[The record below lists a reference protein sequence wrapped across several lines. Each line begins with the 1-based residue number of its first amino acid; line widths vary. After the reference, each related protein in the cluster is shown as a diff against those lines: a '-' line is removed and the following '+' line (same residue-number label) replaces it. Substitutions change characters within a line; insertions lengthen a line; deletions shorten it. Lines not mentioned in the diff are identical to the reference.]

1 MMKAS
6 QPKPPF
12 SSTTPLTKKPMSKKP
27 TLKKPLMLTSPSQQ
41 SGATFEALACQF
53 LQDHGLT
60 LIAQNWQQVHVGE
73 IDLIMMASTENN
85 GLVTLVFI
93 EVRKR
98 RASNFGNAAMSVSFA
113 KQKKLIKTAQYFLQQ
128 HPEFADCD
136 CRFDVVTFDGQ
147 SLMPDW
153 MIGAFLA
160 EAW

>member
-1 MMKAS
+1 MKAS

-27 TLKKPLMLTSPSQQ
+27 LMLTSPSQQ
-41 SGATFEALACQF
+41 SGAAFEALACQF
-53 LQDHGLT
+53 LQAHGLT

-73 IDLIMMASTENN
+73 IDLIMMAQSDHEN
-85 GLVTLVFI
+85 LATLIFV

-128 HPEFADCD
+128 HPKFADCD

-147 SLMPDW
+147 SLTPDW